1 MYIAHGPISYITNE
15 LIQKKRISKLSTH
28 EKTIVLILSILFGV
42 LPDVDLAILSMTNTP
57 VFLHHNV
64 LTHSITLYFLLWIFL
79 VIFFQILKKLLN
91 KEGRKTLNDNLI
103 KVIHYS
109 FLIGTISHLLAD
121 SLFTSLNLFYP
132 LQAEVNILGGV
143 LENGYFTSF
152 VYSPSFALEI
162 LFILIFIGML
172 LKRYIKYF
180 MVIKYLLYVSLFIS
194 LSYLGFT
201 VYMNQNTYNTPITNK
216 NGEEILDID
225 YDGVQDIYDID
236 TNNNG
241 IVNIFEYDR
250 IKGKEFVE
258 SISNNTYFTSTF
270 KNNWE
275 NIKFKFGAFS
285 SYRAV
290 SQTYLQQNLALEP
303 VLLNYVR
310 KRDNIQTYS
319 IQYSY
324 PILLYEYAK
333 ENEYLS
339 IPNYELDSGKVF
351 FVIENEKLNNMGI
364 IVDETNLVTVLEG
377 DTRLKKHTKTEIE
390 STYPNS
396 IIRVLNTH

>member
-1 MYIAHGPISYITNE
+1 
-15 LIQKKRISKLSTH
+15 
-28 EKTIVLILSILFGV
+28 
-42 LPDVDLAILSMTNTP
+42 
-57 VFLHHNV
+57 
-64 LTHSITLYFLLWIFL
+64 
-79 VIFFQILKKLLN
+79 
-91 KEGRKTLNDNLI
+91 
-103 KVIHYS
+103 
-109 FLIGTISHLLAD
+109 
-121 SLFTSLNLFYP
+121 
-132 LQAEVNILGGV
+132 
-143 LENGYFTSF
+143 
-152 VYSPSFALEI
+152 
-162 LFILIFIGML
+162 ML